1 MRSLQK
7 DGAKSAIFAAVVVV
21 VHDGVVFL
29 LLMLL
34 LFEWECGRARPS
46 FASGWCFVFV
56 VDIFIV
62 VVVVV
67 FGVGV
72 VVDSSENA
80 GARVPLL
87 LQAPAGANE
96 LQKPTE
102 ASISNISTTA
112 LEH

>member
-1 MRSLQK
+1 
-7 DGAKSAIFAAVVVV
+7 
-21 VHDGVVFL
+21 
-29 LLMLL
+29 ML
-34 LFEWECGRARPS
+34 
-46 FASGWCFVFV
+46 
-56 VDIFIV
+56 
-62 VVVVV
+62 
-67 FGVGV
+67 V

-112 LEH
+112 LEHQKHRDGTSKS

>member
-1 MRSLQK
+1 MSEN
-7 DGAKSAIFAAVVVV
+7 ASARVP
-21 VHDGVVFL
+21 FL
-29 LLMLL
+29 LEAPAGV
-34 LFEWECGRARPS
+34 LF
-46 FASGWCFVFV
+46 FVFV

-112 LEH
+112 LEQ